1 MSVFSASRLTP
12 QEQRLEQLRRM
23 KQFITARPFEDINIE
38 TLLEDFEHKTGASTV
53 RAKEYFNIESHILQ
67 RKGEIQFSQDGKT
80 FVYRADN
87 EEENLKKN
95 IEMYNLN
102 AEHMKQRLEEIEQA
116 KNSQTVKPS

>member
-1 MSVFSASRLTP
+1 MSRLSP

-23 KQFITARPFEDINIE
+23 IQKIKAVPFRDIII
-38 TLLEDFEHKTGASTV
+38 EDFLKDFEFDTGASTV
-53 RAKEYFNIESHILQ
+53 KTKEYFDIVTHKL
-67 RKGEIQFSQDGKT
+67 KWEIQISEDGKT

-95 IEMYNLN
+95 IEMYNLT
-102 AEHMKQRLEEIEQA
+102 AEHMKQRLEEIEKS